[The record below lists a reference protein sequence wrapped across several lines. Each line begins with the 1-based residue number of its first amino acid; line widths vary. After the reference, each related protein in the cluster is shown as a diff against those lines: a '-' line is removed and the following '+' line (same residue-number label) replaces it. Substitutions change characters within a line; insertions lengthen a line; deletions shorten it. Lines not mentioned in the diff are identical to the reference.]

1 MEIEMNLFLKIK
13 SDFYSLTGLKFWT
26 EMTPIQKIYDSI
38 QEF

>member
-26 EMTPIQKIYDSI
+26 EMSSL
-38 QEF
+38 ENL